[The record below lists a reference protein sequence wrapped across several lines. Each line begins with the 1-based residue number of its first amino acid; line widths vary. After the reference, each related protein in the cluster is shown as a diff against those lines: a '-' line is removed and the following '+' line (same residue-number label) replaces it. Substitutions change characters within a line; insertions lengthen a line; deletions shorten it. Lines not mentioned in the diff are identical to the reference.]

1 MLWLGRIS
9 YSLYPSHLVV
19 LLTLVYTFRSFPVS
33 DVIAFVPAAAI
44 IIAAGLYYSLE
55 HPSIALGARLHDAME
70 RVRSAKGANR
80 ERVYT

>member
-1 MLWLGRIS
+1 MARADLLQPI
-9 YSLYPSHLVV
+9 PHLVV
-19 LLTLVYTFRSFPVS
+19 LLTLVYTFGAFPSAMSLRLCPRPV
-33 DVIAFVPAAAI
+33 I